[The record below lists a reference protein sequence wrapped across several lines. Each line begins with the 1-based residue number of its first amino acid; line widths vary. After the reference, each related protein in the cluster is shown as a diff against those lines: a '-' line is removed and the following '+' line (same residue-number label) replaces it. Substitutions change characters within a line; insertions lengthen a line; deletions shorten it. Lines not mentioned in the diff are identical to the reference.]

1 MTSEETDMAAEI
13 SAMREVMASGFAGV
27 HTEMSAMRADM
38 DERFAGVDGRLD
50 SVDGRLDSVDGRLDS
65 VDDNVAQVRSDVR
78 AMRIMLG
85 DVKLDTGVLID
96 AVADINKR
104 AAGT

>member
-1 MTSEETDMAAEI
+1 MAAEI

-38 DERFAGVDGRLD
+38 DERFAG
-50 SVDGRLDSVDGRLDS
+50 VDGRLDS

>member
-1 MTSEETDMAAEI
+1 MAAEI

-38 DERFAGVDGRLD
+38 DERFAG
-50 SVDGRLDSVDGRLDS
+50 VDGRLDSVDGRLDS